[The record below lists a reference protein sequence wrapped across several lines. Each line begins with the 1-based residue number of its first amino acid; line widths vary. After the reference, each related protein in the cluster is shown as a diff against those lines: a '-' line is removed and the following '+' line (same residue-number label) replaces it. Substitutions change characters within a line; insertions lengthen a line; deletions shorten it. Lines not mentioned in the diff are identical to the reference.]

1 MSAVLGLRPADITW
15 YCTPA
20 RILLLSWSTWCF
32 LLPSCPLPSLSP
44 SSVPPLFPTLCTPP
58 CSALPCLP
66 SIPPLP
72 LLSLPLPCHLY
83 SPPSPSL
90 SSLSRLKK
98 NWTSPLTQRFCF
110 SICLSALHR
119 ITTVN
124 LRKRFYGELE
134 DTRPH
139 TGRSWRSSGGPSRQ
153 VWPWGE
159 FFCCQ
164 LRNSGWPEDIL
175 KCLGPGQLNWVKL
188 FTQGFQCI
196 SMGHYIKPQ
205 CLDNKWLFPQTFKN
219 VTTS

>member
-98 NWTSPLTQRFCF
+98 NWTSPLTQHFFFLFVYQLCAESQTLISARSFTGNWKIPALKLEKLWGTVSPSLTLRWVF
-110 SICLSALHR
+110 LLSTLTFLPVYLHSPLLSFPLPPFPSPLSPFLPHCIHSNR
-119 ITTVN
+119 GIKWCHRAT
-124 LRKRFYGELE
+124 LE
-134 DTRPH
+134 
-139 TGRSWRSSGGPSRQ
+139 
-153 VWPWGE
+153 V
-159 FFCCQ
+159 
-164 LRNSGWPEDIL
+164 RND
-175 KCLGPGQLNWVKL
+175 
-188 FTQGFQCI
+188 
-196 SMGHYIKPQ
+196 
-205 CLDNKWLFPQTFKN
+205 
-219 VTTS
+219 